1 MLPALLLFLNLGA
14 MAVAQLPSIPG
25 VCPSEADRQIL
36 FPETAPLPAGLV
48 ETCGQ
53 GDWREVARLNMTD
66 PDEECPSPWT
76 ERTISSL
83 RLCGS
88 SSTVVIPVDFSY
100 TRVCGRMTGYVDGD
114 ARAFTPG
121 TGGDTVSLESNYVD
135 GVDITYN
142 QTGQLSL
149 VWVFAADTITSAPTC
164 PCDNSNTAEAPLP
177 PVFVGNNKFCDTL
190 SNELLWDGQDCNT
203 DCCTFNSPPWFNS
216 TLASTI
222 SENLRITIMADFS
235 DDDPLI
241 LVQQYQIFVA

>member
-48 ETCGQ
+48 EICGQ
-53 GDWREVARLNMTD
+53 GDWREVARLDMTD

-76 ERTISSL
+76 KRTITFLS
-83 RLCGS
+83 LCGS

-100 TRVCGRMTGYVDGD
+100 TRVCGWMTGYADGD

-135 GVDITYN
+135 GVDITYS
-142 QTGQLSL
+142 QAGELSL
-149 VWVFAADTITSAPTC
+149 VWVFAADNIIGAPTC
-164 PCDNSNTAEAPLP
+164 PCDNSNAVQAPP
-177 PVFVGNNKFCDTL
+177 PPAFVGNNYFCDKQ
-190 SNELLWDGQDCNT
+190 SNLLLWDGQRFKG
-203 DCCTFNSPPWFNS
+203 CCTFNCPLWFNT

-222 SENLRITIMADFS
+222 SEDLRITIMADFS

-241 LVQQYQIFVA
+241 LVHQYLIFVT